1 MVTDMSANGM
11 PAGAGRVRRA
21 LLIPGD
27 HLAARLVR
35 LYAGLAGFGVSLALM
50 LRARLGL
57 GPWDVLHQGIARH
70 LGVQIGWVS
79 IAVSGL
85 VLVAWIPLRQR
96 PGLGTISNAVIVG
109 LVVNGALDVLPA
121 PRALAWRIAWLAA
134 GIGLNALAT
143 ACYIGAGLGP
153 GPRDGLMTGLAARGY
168 SLRLVRTLIEL
179 SALAAG
185 IALSG
190 SFGPGTVAYAL
201 SIGPLTQ
208 VLLPR
213 LTVRPPPGENETSE
227 NKPGESE
234 TGEDKKGT
242 RSHDGTDLRSR
253 HSRLGRAGRRPG
265 RPGPGGRAARL
276 RLRLG
281 RRPSG
286 RRQPQL

>member
-1 MVTDMSANGM
+1 MVADMSANGL
-11 PAGAGRVRRA
+11 AG
-21 LLIPGD
+21 
-27 HLAARLVR
+27 RLVR
-35 LYAGLAGFGVSLALM
+35 LYLGLAGFGVSLALM

-70 LGVQIGWVS
+70 LGVQIGWVT
-79 IAVSGL
+79 IGVSAL
-85 VLVAWIPLRQR
+85 VLLAWIPLRQR
-96 PGLGTISNAVIVG
+96 PGPGTISNVIVVG

-121 PRALAWRIAWLAA
+121 PRALAWRVAWLAA
-134 GIGLNALAT
+134 GIGLNAMAT

-185 IALSG
+185 IALGG
-190 SFGPGTVAYAL
+190 SFGFGTVAYAL

-213 LTVRPPPGENETSE
+213 LTVRPPGETETESENE
-227 NKPGESE
+227 
-234 TGEDKKGT
+234 KGT
-242 RSHDGTDLRSR
+242 QSHDGTDLRNR
-253 HSRLGRAGRRPG
+253 HPRLGRTGRRPG
-265 RPGPGGRAARL
+265 RAGPGGRAARL

-281 RRPSG
+281 RRPP
-286 RRQPQL
+286 RRREPQL